1 MQYNIEI
8 FLSIIP
14 LLAWLY
20 LLFFYANRKL
30 QFNGLFWKS
39 NIIIENQKIH
49 QPALKQNFSLCFI
62 IPARNEEKY
71 IGKTIL
77 KSLRES
83 IDFKWGKDRGN
94 YLKIN
99 KK

>member
-71 IGKTIL
+71 IGH
-77 KSLRES
+77 S
-83 IDFKWGKDRGN
+83 IQSCID
-94 YLKIN
+94 YLQNPEIIIIN
-99 KK
+99 DSRYL